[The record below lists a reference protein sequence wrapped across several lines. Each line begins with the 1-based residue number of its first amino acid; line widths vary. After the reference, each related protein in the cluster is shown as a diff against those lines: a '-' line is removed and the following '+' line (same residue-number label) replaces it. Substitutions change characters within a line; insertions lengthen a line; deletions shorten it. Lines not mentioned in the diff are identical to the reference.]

1 MNAKLRIKMEF
12 SDIITVIVLGVI
24 SILTSISQSKA
35 KGKETPKPVR
45 KAPQSTKSDDEV
57 PETRYIV
64 PETEEESFA
73 PEEEPEEDEAE
84 AEDEDAVELEEIQVA
99 TGEELIKTILK
110 AHELTQAN
118 LAEAAGV
125 SRSAVSTNLN
135 KGVNAIQLDD
145 FVAYVDALGYEIIV
159 LPKNAEQNDAVYALT
174 PETQVE
180 AE

>member
-24 SILTSISQSKA
+24 SILTSIIQSKA

-73 PEEEPEEDEAE
+73 PEEEPEEEFTS
-84 AEDEDAVELEEIQVA
+84 LEEIFRALREGREPELQPRPRTVVEEVPIIEHHEVEEPPKTHQFVEGERA
-99 TGEELIKTILK
+99 TNEISTGEISDEAIYDGEETSEQYDMSRVDWQQAVVTSEILNRK
-110 AHELTQAN
+110 YT
-118 LAEAAGV
+118 
-125 SRSAVSTNLN
+125 
-135 KGVNAIQLDD
+135 
-145 FVAYVDALGYEIIV
+145 
-159 LPKNAEQNDAVYALT
+159 
-174 PETQVE
+174 
-180 AE
+180 